1 VVLWSSGCGCEGCGR
16 GGAPPHLFLTFFFS
30 FATSLMFTSEE
41 RSACKKRVSGP
52 GLAKPRSGRWLR
64 TRAASVRYR
73 GAPAAQHESLAAAVA
88 AATWRSCNG
97 CTAAA
102 LMHPLIQR
110 DAFAAAEAHGKT
122 MHCTGKVGRG
132 VWGKAAAAPR
142 RSPST

>member
-1 VVLWSSGCGCEGCGR
+1 MPVASSSRLILRRAWCVTIHWRAGLLQLLWVVFWSSGCSCEGCGR

-73 GAPAAQHESLAAAVA
+73 GAPAAQYQSLAAAVA
-88 AATWRSCNG
+88 AAT
-97 CTAAA
+97 
-102 LMHPLIQR
+102 
-110 DAFAAAEAHGKT
+110 
-122 MHCTGKVGRG
+122 
-132 VWGKAAAAPR
+132 
-142 RSPST
+142 